1 MSISQP
7 DRIAAGLCALIVML
21 VAGRPASAD
30 DTTARNI
37 AIIGVTVVPMDSDR
51 ILPNQT
57 VIVSGERIRAIGDTA
72 STPVPPQA
80 IRIDADGQYLVPG
93 IADLHV
99 HLRGADEYGSYV
111 ANGVTTVMHLGSSPR
126 HSREVL
132 SHRDEIRAGTRHGP
146 NIYTTERIIDG
157 DPPASNSAH
166 RISTPDAAR
175 EQVAAVGKDG
185 FDFIKTYNN
194 VSEEVFAATVAEARK
209 QGLPVI
215 GHIPRN
221 FAPATA
227 FAAGLD
233 AVVHT
238 EEFFFTWFKGPR
250 SIVDMDRSYRAD
262 LSTLPSL
269 IALLQ
274 EHDVAVMPNLSFTY
288 TNFVMWDGLENLWN
302 DPEVRYLHP
311 DTLYGWQVSNINR
324 REEIENFV
332 VRGQWKYDLMQ
343 ELTREF
349 QKAGI
354 LQVLATDASAPGL
367 FPGKSAHR
375 ELTELVKA
383 GLTNFEVLAI
393 ATRNA
398 GEFVRRYIDSEARFG
413 QLLPGYRAD
422 FVLLAENPLED
433 VRNMRS
439 IRGVAVNGRWQDQAA
454 LQRGRDDLAARF
466 AAINAVN
473 GRVDEALGRTD
484 AMRLL
489 SALLEEVAED
499 DELPGIIEQRIN
511 SAGYAAAFADD
522 VERAAVILEYGT
534 QLFPGSANA
543 WDSLAEIT
551 LYLGDRERALAYYR
565 KALAVDPAFSNA
577 AMQIEKLSSDPVE

>member
-1 MSISQP
+1 MP
-7 DRIAAGLCALIVML
+7 VGGWPAVAAEVTERSFAIV
-21 VAGRPASAD
+21 
-30 DTTARNI
+30 
-37 AIIGVTVVPMDSDR
+37 GVTVVPMDSDR
-51 ILPNQT
+51 VLPNQT
-57 VIVSGERIRAIGDTA
+57 VIVSGGRIRAIAETA
-72 STPVPPQA
+72 STPIPPQA
-80 IRIDADGQYLVPG
+80 IRIDANGQYLVPG

-99 HLRGADEYGSYV
+99 HLRGADEYESYV

-126 HSREVL
+126 HARELL

-166 RISTPDAAR
+166 RISTPDTAR
-175 EQVAAVGKDG
+175 AQVETIGKNG

-194 VSEEVFAATVAEARK
+194 VSEVVFAATVAEARK

-227 FAAGLD
+227 FAGGLD

-262 LSTLPSL
+262 LSTLPGL
-269 IALLQ
+269 IALLKDN
-274 EHDVAVMPNLSFTY
+274 DVAVMPNLSFTY

-302 DPEVRYLHP
+302 DPEVRYMHP
-311 DTLYGWQVSNINR
+311 DTLFGWQVSNINR

-383 GLTNFEVLAI
+383 GLTNFEVLSI

-422 FVLLAENPLED
+422 FVLLADNPLED

-439 IRGVAVNGRWQDQAA
+439 IRGVAVNGRWQDQEA
-454 LQRGRDDLAARF
+454 LQRGRDELAARV
-466 AAINAVN
+466 AAIHSIN
-473 GRVDEALGRTD
+473 GRVDAALENPD

-489 SALLEEVAED
+489 STLLEEVAAD

-551 LYLGDRERALAYYR
+551 LYLGDRGQALEYYRRALV
-565 KALAVDPAFSNA
+565 VDPEFSNA
-577 AMQIEKLSSDPVE
+577 ARQIRVLTAEPAK

>member
-1 MSISQP
+1 MRTHP
-7 DRIAAGLCALIVML
+7 FRPWLAASLLIMALSCVQAAEDPP
-21 VAGRPASAD
+21 VRVF
-30 DTTARNI
+30 T
-37 AIIGVTVVPMDSDR
+37 GVTVLPMDTDRVLTDRTVLVSDGR
-51 ILPNQT
+51 ISAVGDAGSVAIPPN
-57 VIVSGERIRAIGDTA
+57 AL
-72 STPVPPQA
+72 
-80 IRIDADGQYLVPG
+80 RIDGRGQYLVPG
-93 IADLHV
+93 MADLHV
-99 HLRGADEYGSYV
+99 HLRGADEYESYV

-126 HSREVL
+126 HARELL

-175 EQVAAVGKDG
+175 AQVATIGKDG

-209 QGLPVI
+209 QGLPVF

-227 FAAGLD
+227 FAGGLD

-238 EEFFFTWFKGPR
+238 EEFFFTWFRGPR
-250 SIVDMDRSYRAD
+250 SIVNMDRSYRAD
-262 LSTLPSL
+262 LSTLPEL
-269 IALLQ
+269 VALLQ

-311 DTLYGWQVSNINR
+311 DTLFGWQVSNINR

-398 GEFVRRYIDSEARFG
+398 GEFVQRYIDSEARFG

-422 FVLLAENPLED
+422 FVLLADNPLED

-454 LQRGRDDLAARF
+454 LQRGRDELAARF

-473 GRVDEALGRTD
+473 GRVDKALESN
-484 AMRLL
+484 
-489 SALLEEVAED
+489 SALHVLRTLLNEVAADE
-499 DELPGIIEQRIN
+499 ELPGIIEQRIN

-565 KALAVDPAFSNA
+565 KALAADPEFSNA
-577 AMQIEKLSSDPVE
+577 ARQVEALTARPVNQTPQ